1 MKISR
6 IGLDLAKNVFQ
17 VHGVNEHGKPVIQR
31 TLPRAKVLRYFMQV
45 EPCLIGMEACAG
57 AHYWARELSKQGHDV
72 RLIAGQF
79 VRPYRKSG
87 KNDKN
92 DAEAICEAVGRPN
105 MRFVPVKS
113 VDQQAV
119 LALHRVRQL
128 RVAERTATVNQLR
141 GLLGEY
147 GVVVSQGISCLRKAL
162 PGILEDADNGL
173 PDMLREVFA
182 ELGARIVELDRQ
194 IDCYDQRIQEQ
205 AAQNPSAQ
213 RLMKIEGV
221 GALTASAIV
230 ATVGDG
236 KCFSN
241 GRQLAAWLGLTPRQH
256 SSGGKTRLGR
266 ISKRGDVYLR
276 TLLIHGARSAL
287 QQTARRSDPK
297 SRWAEALKERSG
309 NNITACAFAAKNAR
323 IIWAV
328 LARDQ
333 EYRRAA

>member
-1 MKISR
+1 
-6 IGLDLAKNVFQ
+6 
-17 VHGVNEHGKPVIQR
+17 
-31 TLPRAKVLRYFMQV
+31 MQV

-57 AHYWARELSKQGHDV
+57 AHSWARELSKQGHDV

-147 GVVVSQGISCLRKAL
+147 GVVVSQGISRLRKAL
-162 PGILEDADNGL
+162 PGVLEDADNGL

-205 AAQNPSAQ
+205 AAQNRSAQ
-213 RLMKIEGV
+213 RLMKMEGIGV
-221 GALTASAIV
+221 LTASAIV

-236 KCFSN
+236 KCFRN
-241 GRQLAAWLGLTPRQH
+241 GRQFAAWLGLTPRQH

-297 SRWAEALKERSG
+297 SRWAETLKERSG
-309 NNITACAFAAKNAR
+309 NNIAACAFAAKNAR

>member
-1 MKISR
+1 MKIIR
-6 IGLDLAKNVFQ
+6 IGLDLAKSVFQ
-17 VHGVNEHGKPVIQR
+17 VHGVDEHGKAVVRRQ
-31 TLPRAKVLRYFMQV
+31 LPRGKVLGYFLQLQ
-45 EPCLIGMEACAG
+45 PCVIGMEACSG
-57 AHYWARELSKQGHDV
+57 SHYWARELSKQGHDV

-79 VRPYRKSG
+79 VRPYRKSD

-105 MRFVPVKS
+105 MRFVPIKS

-119 LALHRVRQL
+119 LTLHRVRQL
-128 RVAERTATVNQLR
+128 RVTERTALVNQLR

-147 GVVVSQGISCLRKAL
+147 GVVISQGIANLRKAL
-162 PGILEDADNGL
+162 PGILEDAENGL
-173 PDMLREVFA
+173 PDLARVVFA
-182 ELGARIVELDRQ
+182 ELGTRIGELDRQ
-194 IDCYDQRIQEQ
+194 IDDYDHKIQALAGRSLPER
-205 AAQNPSAQ
+205 
-213 RLMKIEGV
+213 RLMKIAGI

-230 ATVGDG
+230 ATVGDAT
-236 KCFSN
+236 CFSN

-256 SSGGKTRLGR
+256 SSGGKNRLGG

-287 QQTARRSDPK
+287 QQTARRTDPK

-309 NNITACAFAAKNAR
+309 NNVAACALAAKNAR